1 MLNSNQSG
9 LMGGDGTVLTGNFLD
24 IISMLS
30 DTPNLNL
37 TNISD
42 AELLTDHP
50 NNDTVFSTLQLL
62 QKLFE
67 ENEINS
73 KTNIA
78 PELSSK
84 FFEIVNDNKNTTDN
98 SKLDVFEIVPCALS
112 DLESIPNEKILL
124 NNAVAE
130 LKEGNFPISKSLES
144 EVNLV
149 NKSLEKE
156 FAEGSK
162 DNTYRMI
169 RVSNIPTWPAIV
181 DTSVLV
187 DQNPNTVVIDLE
199 NVLEALPN
207 KTDEFQISKLFTR
220 LTPRLDQSE
229 KESTDQNQ
237 TIAEHDDI
245 SKSVSI
251 KPGIG
256 NNYEALDLLADEPDE
271 QNEFREETYKPE
283 KAIGS
288 AVDFKR
294 GQSENKR
301 NEFKLK
307 NQVDH

>member
-1 MLNSNQSG
+1 M
-9 LMGGDGTVLTGNFLD
+9 
-24 IISMLS
+24 
-30 DTPNLNL
+30 
-37 TNISD
+37 
-42 AELLTDHP
+42 
-50 NNDTVFSTLQLL
+50 
-62 QKLFE
+62 
-67 ENEINS
+67 
-73 KTNIA
+73 
-78 PELSSK
+78 
-84 FFEIVNDNKNTTDN
+84 
-98 SKLDVFEIVPCALS
+98 
-112 DLESIPNEKILL
+112 
-124 NNAVAE
+124 
-130 LKEGNFPISKSLES
+130 
-144 EVNLV
+144 
-149 NKSLEKE
+149 KE

-271 QNEFREETYKPE
+271 QNEFRKETYKPE

-288 AVDFKR
+288 AVD
-294 GQSENKR
+294 
-301 NEFKLK
+301 LK
-307 NQVDH
+307 GSI